1 MIDFENMSLK
11 EKCYAYQHEA
21 NYFLDENKYII
32 AHIDGRSFS
41 TMVKNKFKRPFDPV
55 FIDAMNRTA
64 VYLCGNVA
72 GCVFAYVQ
80 SDEITLII
88 RKNSEKSNVFF
99 NARVC
104 KMQSIIASL
113 ATCKFNQIMMLN
125 SLSKIPACASSHDI
139 LKMVR
144 DCIDNH
150 PLYQFDCKVWNV
162 DTPNDAM
169 AWVLFRNIDC
179 VRNSK
184 QQTVQ
189 TYISHNRLQHMNT
202 DDQIALLKEE
212 KSIDWNLFEDGMKYG
227 RFIKKVDK
235 SFEYNGITFLRHV
248 WEPVSGC
255 DLTNQD
261 NRNNLANELNI
272 IDIYGNDS
280 GQENI

>member
-1 MIDFENMSLK
+1 MENTENMTLK

-21 NYFLDENKYII
+21 NYFLDEDKYII

-41 TMVKNKFKRPFDPV
+41 TMIKNKFKRPFDPI

-64 VYLCGNVA
+64 IWLCGQVN
-72 GCVFAYVQ
+72 GCIFAYVQ

-88 RKNSEKSNVFF
+88 RKNTEKSNVFF

-125 SLSKIPACASSHDI
+125 SLSAIPSCASSNDI
-139 LKMVR
+139 LAMVK
-144 DCIDNH
+144 DCVENH

-162 DTPNDAM
+162 DSANDAM
-169 AWVLFRNIDC
+169 AWILFRNIDC

-189 TYISHNRLQHMNT
+189 TYISHNRLLNMHT
-202 DDQIALLKEE
+202 DDQIALLKQEQR
-212 KSIDWNLFEDGMKYG
+212 IDWYEFDEGMKYG
-227 RFIKKVDK
+227 RFIKHVDK

-248 WEPVSGC
+248 WEPVPGC

-272 IDIYGNDS
+272 IDPFDELSN
-280 GQENI
+280 

>member
-189 TYISHNRLQHMNT
+189 TYISHDRLQHMNT

-280 GQENI
+280 